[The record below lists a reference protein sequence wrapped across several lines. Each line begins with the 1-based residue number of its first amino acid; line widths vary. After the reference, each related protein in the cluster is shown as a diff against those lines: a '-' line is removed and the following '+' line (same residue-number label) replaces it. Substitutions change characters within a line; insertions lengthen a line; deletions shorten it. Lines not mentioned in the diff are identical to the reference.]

1 MTLKKTL
8 YIFLIILTITLT
20 LGDTIT
26 TLLCLQNGAT
36 ELNPIA
42 RFLIDTH
49 LFIFVKVI
57 VAIGLSWGIFEASK
71 LDKITKIIVVSTSAL
86 INITMLVAVVFNL
99 IGLVTH

>member
-1 MTLKKTL
+1 MTLNKSL
-8 YIFLIILTITLT
+8 YILLIILTITLT
-20 LGDTIT
+20 LGDTLT

-49 LFIFVKVI
+49 LFIFVKII
-57 VAIGLSWGIFEASK
+57 VAVGLSWGILEAMK
-71 LDKITKIIVVSTSAL
+71 MDKITKIIVVSMSIV

>member
-1 MTLKKTL
+1 MTLNKSL
-8 YIFLIILTITLT
+8 YIFLILLTITLT

-36 ELNPIA
+36 ELNPVA
-42 RFLIDTH
+42 NFLIENH
-49 LFIFVKVI
+49 LFVLVKVI
-57 VAIGLSWGIFEASK
+57 VAIGLSWGIFEARK
-71 LDKITKIIVVSTSAL
+71 TDKVTKIIVVSMSIV